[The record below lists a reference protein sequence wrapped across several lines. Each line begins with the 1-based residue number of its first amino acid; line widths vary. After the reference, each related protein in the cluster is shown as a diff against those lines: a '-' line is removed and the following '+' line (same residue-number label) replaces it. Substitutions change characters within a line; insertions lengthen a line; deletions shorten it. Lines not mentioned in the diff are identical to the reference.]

1 MTVWLHTQGR
11 CNYRAIA
18 LSDKSY
24 QRFTAK
30 GFTSYNKLLDRHEI
44 TAPTQRAFNALLKG

>member
-11 CNYRAIA
+11 FNYRAIA

-30 GFTSYNKLLDRHEI
+30 GFTSYNKLLDRHEL